1 MAGID
6 FRDRRLGNYNLHTA
20 DNGRDV
26 INALYNGDNRLGF
39 LMKDQRDNGM
49 RYGVGIDN
57 IGSPYRGVLDK
68 DVSTPFGTL
77 DYGYDG
83 DTVAAGFTPND
94 NTQAYINALKNALA
108 ETPAVV
114 SNAAKSVWEDTK
126 ANPMGLLQEAL
137 PLSGAVS
144 GNRAVQ
150 NGAKAAVEA
159 ALRNAI
165 GGNAGYGAG
174 LANILNRR

>member
-39 LMKDQRDNGM
+39 LMKDLRDNGM

-57 IGSPYRGVLDK
+57 VGSPYRGVLDK

-94 NTQAYINALKNALA
+94 KTQAYVQALSRALSNSRDFA
-108 ETPAVV
+108 SNPAP
-114 SNAAKSVWEDTK
+114 T
-126 ANPMGLLQEAL
+126 
-137 PLSGAVS
+137 LSGA
-144 GNRAVQ
+144 
-150 NGAKAAVEA
+150 
-159 ALRNAI
+159 I
-165 GGNAGYGAG
+165 
-174 LANILNRR
+174 ANLINRR